1 MTAPNA
7 PERRQLARHL
17 LDAAFGGVPPIQ
29 RPNLPQV
36 TSAVAAIVKAPGGL
50 TGADEAFLVRLAA
63 EADLSTVSNNRV
75 NRLLAIFGGPEV
87 ERRWAAAPVATRRSQ
102 PLTPPAPVLR
112 AAVRVALDPANATAQ
127 DTTTLDSW
135 VITKGPTVP
144 SMADFEAESR
154 GLPSGFDE
162 KIFVQAVTDRLREL
176 GGNVS
181 EPFIAVVAGRLLLD
195 SNTDEKRSDFKFAV
209 KRAYD
214 IGVEVIPST
223 PNVPNKKHYEN
234 IVADF
239 KALRPRQTI
248 RYQELAAV
256 ADHVIASA
264 EEEWDITDEASRRA
278 QVEVGFIRYADGSVD
293 TGFTGLDLPPIIS
306 EDASNQEIEPANV
319 ESVALIA
326 AAYELEQ
333 TGAFDVVDQMVELF
347 MKGLIPVKDDSGGRA
362 LNRYYWQADARL
374 DASERAAQYARVLGK
389 GHSGRNDP
397 EPNSQFDMQLMRFVS
412 ALVRYDNT
420 LQVSQVVN
428 MNTKDRLGTSE
439 QVRKSA
445 QDLAANASLYGWG
458 FTVFA
463 ARKLS
468 RQIDTVFDVLAEE
481 TLQRAYGV
489 TGPWQLIE
497 RVSAVEL
504 GSTPAIVQH
513 RTRAQAIKDVLDTL
527 AVYSTELSRS
537 GGVKR
542 FLPNLTDLLG
552 GSVISSSGGVTT
564 TGSTVSIEDY
574 ERLVTAANNLIAVG
588 GVTDDEL
595 ARLSAPIA
603 SPARGSIPT
612 VGGDTNGFDMASFD
626 QMKQLAQ
633 QGQFDQLQ
641 RLFANGSSPVR

>member
-1 MTAPNA
+1 
-7 PERRQLARHL
+7 
-17 LDAAFGGVPPIQ
+17 
-29 RPNLPQV
+29 
-36 TSAVAAIVKAPGGL
+36 
-50 TGADEAFLVRLAA
+50 
-63 EADLSTVSNNRV
+63 
-75 NRLLAIFGGPEV
+75 
-87 ERRWAAAPVATRRSQ
+87 
-102 PLTPPAPVLR
+102 
-112 AAVRVALDPANATAQ
+112 
-127 DTTTLDSW
+127 
-135 VITKGPTVP
+135 
-144 SMADFEAESR
+144 
-154 GLPSGFDE
+154 
-162 KIFVQAVTDRLREL
+162 
-176 GGNVS
+176 
-181 EPFIAVVAGRLLLD
+181 
-195 SNTDEKRSDFKFAV
+195 
-209 KRAYD
+209 
-214 IGVEVIPST
+214 
-223 PNVPNKKHYEN
+223 
-234 IVADF
+234 
-239 KALRPRQTI
+239 
-248 RYQELAAV
+248 
-256 ADHVIASA
+256 
-264 EEEWDITDEASRRA
+264 
-278 QVEVGFIRYADGSVD
+278 
-293 TGFTGLDLPPIIS
+293 
-306 EDASNQEIEPANV
+306 
-319 ESVALIA
+319 
-326 AAYELEQ
+326 
-333 TGAFDVVDQMVELF
+333 
-347 MKGLIPVKDDSGGRA
+347 
-362 LNRYYWQADARL
+362 
-374 DASERAAQYARVLGK
+374 
-389 GHSGRNDP
+389 
-397 EPNSQFDMQLMRFVS
+397 MQLMRFVS

-468 RQIDTVFDVLAEE
+468 RQIDVVFDVLAEE
-481 TLQRAYGV
+481 TLQRSYGV

-513 RTRAQAIKDVLDTL
+513 RTRAQAIKDLLDTL

-537 GGVKR
+537 GGVTR

-552 GSVISSSGGVTT
+552 GSVISSSTGVTT